1 MFQNNSSQSNWL
13 SIADMMTALMV
24 IFMFIAIN
32 YIIQV
37 IEHTFVE
44 EDIYNK
50 LQTEF
55 KEDIKDDKIELGPD
69 GAIRFRLDDD
79 NKEQNLFPEK
89 GKTLAEPTD
98 YFKGLLV
105 DFLPRYWEVLTSDT
119 TYFDFIKEI
128 RIEGHADQ
136 IPYYLVSDDS
146 KTPEVSYLNN
156 LELSQNRAKNVLK
169 FLREQPLYLDADE
182 DVKDRMDFL
191 FTSIGFSNSRTI
203 NEEGNFVYLD
213 SNKVTNQDMSRRV
226 EFRIVTSSDKLIN
239 KIGKENEN

>member
-50 LQTEF
+50 LENEF

-79 NKEQNLFPEK
+79 NEEQNLFEDE
-89 GKTLAEPTD
+89 GKTLAEPTE

-105 DFLPRYWEVLTSDT
+105 DFLPRYWAVLTSDT

-128 RIEGHADQ
+128 RIEGHADPQ
-136 IPYYLVSDDS
+136 PYFKKGDA
-146 KTPEVSYLNN
+146 KIEEVSYLNN

-169 FLREQPLYLDADE
+169 FLREQPLYLDAD
-182 DVKDRMDFL
+182 DKVKSRMDFL
-191 FTSIGFSNSRTI
+191 FTSIGFSYSRMI
-203 NEEGNFVYLD
+203 NDEGNFIYLD
-213 SNKVTNQDMSRRV
+213 SNKVTNLDMSRRV

-239 KIGKENEN
+239 KIGMENEN